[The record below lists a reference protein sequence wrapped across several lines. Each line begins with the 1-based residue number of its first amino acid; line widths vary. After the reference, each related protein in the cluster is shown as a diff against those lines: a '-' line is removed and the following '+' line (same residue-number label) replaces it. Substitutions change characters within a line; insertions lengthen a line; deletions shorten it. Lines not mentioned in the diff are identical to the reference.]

1 MRILAGILLAL
12 LSFLGSTVPP
22 AGTGTAPSARLDGWQ
37 WPVEP
42 ALVIE
47 AYRAPAHRYGPGHRG
62 IDIAAPQGSRI
73 AAPAAGVVAFAGDVA
88 GRPLVTIDH
97 GAGLVTTLEPVA
109 PTVPVGALVRAGD
122 SVGTAAAGGHVAP
135 GAVHFGVREN
145 GDYINPMVLLG
156 VVPRAVLLPCC

>member
-109 PTVPVGALVRAGD
+109 PTVPVGARLRPGGT
-122 SVGTAAAGGHVAP
+122 VGTSAAG
-135 GAVHFGVREN
+135 
-145 GDYINPMVLLG
+145 
-156 VVPRAVLLPCC
+156 RAVGAMGRRRRRSEGVCASRWLPASTWRSRSEMEA